1 MLWEKER
8 EKDQAAGVE
17 EEKLGEEELW
27 DHMKRVKGDEL
38 VSLYAALQDDVDMWY
53 DIWVP
58 EDGELPAS
66 KLRGLTN
73 YCTPE

>member
-1 MLWEKER
+1 
-8 EKDQAAGVE
+8 
-17 EEKLGEEELW
+17 
-27 DHMKRVKGDEL
+27 MKRVKGDEL

-66 KLRGLTN
+66 KLRGLAN